1 MPGLPLHY
9 ESDQFDKS
17 IIFISGKGGDGKSS
31 LSTVFSNMNHVFIV
45 RADRYCYQYFLPE
58 SKEKDFS
65 LALVST
71 SSHKEL
77 LRYIAKC
84 LSEEKDIDKY
94 KIYIIESWFIGL
106 DKSYQET
113 IAKTL
118 DINKN
123 RIWQLKKE

>member
-17 IIFISGKGGDGKSS
+17 IIFITGKGGDGKSS

-45 RADRYCYQYFLPE
+45 SADRYCYQYFLPE

-65 LALVST
+65 LASVST
-71 SSHKEL
+71 SSYKEL
-77 LRYIAKC
+77 SRYIAKC

-94 KIYIIESWFIGL
+94 KIYIIESWFLGL
-106 DKSYQET
+106 DKSYQKT

-118 DINKN
+118 GINKN